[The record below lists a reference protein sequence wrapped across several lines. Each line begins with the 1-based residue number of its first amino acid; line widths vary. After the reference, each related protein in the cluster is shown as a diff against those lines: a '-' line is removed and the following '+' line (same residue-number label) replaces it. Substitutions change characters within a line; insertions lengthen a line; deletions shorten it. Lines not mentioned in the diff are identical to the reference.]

1 MEFFKNYIYI
11 IMTVIILVLVLGKYL
26 YILRKSNGKLIK
38 GRYFSI
44 IIMWLSSTII
54 LYIIVNI
61 FTGVMLDVS
70 TGAYNSTIWF
80 LIYII
85 PTVCSD
91 MCFLSIVDNK
101 IVGLIYKENLSDIE
115 TVVVEDWARK
125 VKFTFNLKNGKTRT
139 FKTKYNEELIEI
151 LKNENIEVKIDVSP
165 DNYK

>member
-11 IMTVIILVLVLGKYL
+11 IMNVSILVLVLGKYL

-44 IIMWLSSTII
+44 IIMWLSANTV
-54 LYIIVNI
+54 LYIMVNI
-61 FTGVMLDVS
+61 FTGIILDVS
-70 TGAYNSTIWF
+70 TGAYNNTIWF

-101 IVGLIYKENLSDIE
+101 IIGLIYKENLSDIE
-115 TVVVEDWARK
+115 NVEVEDWARK
-125 VKFTFNLKNGKTRT
+125 VKFIFNLKNGKTRT
-139 FKTKYNEELIEI
+139 FKTRYNKELIEI
-151 LKNENIEVKIDVSP
+151 LKNENIEVKIYVSP